1 MPVWIDGCA
10 AQAMDKN
17 RDTAPIHI
25 FMVSSNDLFFEPGG
39 CERTSNRKTSARQV
53 SQGVEKTAR
62 YFETCSL
69 VLRLLIIILRPF
81 DTGSEGP

>member
-1 MPVWIDGCA
+1 MIYFSSPVA
-10 AQAMDKN
+10 
-17 RDTAPIHI
+17 
-25 FMVSSNDLFFEPGG
+25 VSELAIA
-39 CERTSNRKTSARQV
+39 KTSARQV